1 MYLRI
6 GVFFA
11 LSYFLLVLLAV
22 TQQATGILPPDAG
35 LPQWGPGLAAL
46 LMLVIFRRD
55 KFKITLFSK
64 ETPGIRYWLA
74 VLLPVGAGVL
84 VYLISSVMKIE
95 PSADSPKYGSLLTM
109 LLWMPFGAI
118 GEELGWRGYLHK
130 KLDTRF
136 RGLLSSILVGLLWF
150 PIHVSFFTQGLL
162 FVSFLALLIISYSIV
177 IYALVQDTGFSVVLA
192 SIFHLFINISNLLF
206 LDIIYELPLMIVN
219 TLIWVVVAII
229 VVFMKKDLFL
239 AQKERS

>member
-1 MYLRI
+1 MFLRI
-6 GVFFA
+6 AVFFV

-22 TQQATGILPPDAG
+22 TQQATDVLPPEAG

-46 LMLVIFRRD
+46 LMLVIFRKD
-55 KFKITLFSK
+55 NFKITFFSK
-64 ETPGIRYWLA
+64 ETPGIRYLSA
-74 VLLPVGAGVL
+74 VLIPVGAGVL
-84 VYLISSVMKIE
+84 VYLISSWMKIE

-150 PIHVSFFTQGLL
+150 PIHISFFSQGLL
-162 FVSFLALLIISYSIV
+162 FVSLLALLIISYSIV

-192 SIFHLFINISNLLF
+192 SVFHLFINISNLLF
-206 LDIIYELPLMIVN
+206 LDIIYETPLMLVN
-219 TLIWVVVAII
+219 ALVWVMLAII

-239 AQKERS
+239 TPKEQS

>member
-1 MYLRI
+1 MFLRI
-6 GVFFA
+6 TVFFV
-11 LSYFLLVLLAV
+11 LSYFLLLLLAV
-22 TQQATGILPPDAG
+22 IQQATGVLPPEVG

-46 LMLVIFRRD
+46 LMLVIFRKD
-55 KFKITLFSK
+55 NFKITWFSK

-74 VLLPVGAGVL
+74 VLIPVGAGVL
-84 VYLISSVMKIE
+84 VYLISSWMQIE

-150 PIHVSFFTQGLL
+150 PIHISFFSQGLL
-162 FVSFLALLIISYSIV
+162 FVSILALLIISYSIV

-192 SIFHLFINISNLLF
+192 SGFHLFINISNLLF
-206 LDIIYELPLMIVN
+206 LDIIYETPLMLVN
-219 TLIWVVVAII
+219 ALVWVMVAII

-239 AQKERS
+239 APKEGS